1 MEIDSQI
8 NKNFYSTSFNN
19 QYNLLVV
26 YEKEIIELSEKI
38 NMDFKEEVSFLQ
50 KFNLKFNNQIK
61 SEKGYLNLLI
71 CSFIIKNYIAD
82 N

>member
-19 QYNLLVV
+19 QYSLLTV
-26 YEKEIIELSEKI
+26 YEEEITELSQKI
-38 NMDFKEEVSFLQ
+38 DISFEQEIPFLQ

-61 SEKGYLNLLI
+61 NEKTYLSLLV
-71 CSFIIKNYIAD
+71 CSFIIKNYITG